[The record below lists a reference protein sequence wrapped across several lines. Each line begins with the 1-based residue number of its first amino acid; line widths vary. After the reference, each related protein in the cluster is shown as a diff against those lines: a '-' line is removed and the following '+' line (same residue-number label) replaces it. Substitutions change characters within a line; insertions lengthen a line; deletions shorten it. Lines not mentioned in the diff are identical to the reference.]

1 MYKVTKAFI
10 YRARLY
16 PVGQEVTERQYER
29 MIRDKIAI
37 QRGIPEKVAP
47 QSPPVASGKKVAP
60 DKKAEP
66 KTKPEGKAAASPK
79 KRTAGSKASDKKAAG
94 NTDKARK
101 SPKK

>member
-47 QSPPVASGKKVAP
+47 QSQPV
-60 DKKAEP
+60 
-66 KTKPEGKAAASPK
+66 
-79 KRTAGSKASDKKAAG
+79 ASDKKAAPEEKVETKTKPDKRPAASPKKSTAGSKTSGKKATG
-94 NTDKARK
+94 NTGKARK